1 MKKLRNTIGAV
12 AVLAV
17 GLEGAK
23 ASADQSQASVK
34 IQKGVYY
41 ALTSDAAKALEI
53 NLGRLIEEA
62 QLNNA
67 QQLAFQV
74 QEDGELDLSI
84 YEGGVFTKLRSDIV
98 KRAAE

>member
-12 AVLAV
+12 AVLAA
-17 GLEGAK
+17 GIEGAQ
-23 ASADQSQASVK
+23 ASADQSQAPITV
-34 IQKGVYY
+34 QKGVYY
-41 ALTSDAAKALEI
+41 VLTSEAAKALQV
-53 NLGRLIEEA
+53 NLGRLIKEV

-84 YEGGVFTKLRSDIV
+84 YESGVFVRLSADIIR
-98 KRAAE
+98 RAAE

>member
-1 MKKLRNTIGAV
+1 MKTLRNTIGAV
-12 AVLAV
+12 VVVVA
-17 GLEGAK
+17 GIEGAH
-23 ASADQSQASVK
+23 ASADQSQVPLA

-41 ALTSDAAKALEI
+41 ALTSEAAKVLEI

-67 QQLAFQV
+67 QQFAFQV

-84 YEGGVFTKLRSDIV
+84 YEKGVFTKLRADIV
-98 KRAAE
+98 KRAAK

>member
-1 MKKLRNTIGAV
+1 MKKLRNTIGAAV
-12 AVLAV
+12 VLAA
-17 GLEGAK
+17 GIEGAR
-23 ASADQSQASVK
+23 ASADQSQPQLAV
-34 IQKGVYY
+34 QKGVYY
-41 ALTSDAAKALEI
+41 VLTSEAARALEI
-53 NLGRLIEEA
+53 NLERLTQEA

-84 YEGGVFTKLRSDIV
+84 YESGVFTKLRSDIV

>member
-12 AVLAV
+12 AVLAA
-17 GLEGAK
+17 GIEGAQ
-23 ASADQSQASVK
+23 ANADQSQAPMAV
-34 IQKGVYY
+34 QKGVYY
-41 ALTSDAAKALEI
+41 VLTSDAAKALQV
-53 NLGRLIEEA
+53 NLGRLTKEV

-84 YEGGVFTKLRSDIV
+84 YESGVFTRLSADIIR
-98 KRAAE
+98 RAAE

>member
-12 AVLAV
+12 AVLAA
-17 GLEGAK
+17 GIEGAQ
-23 ASADQSQASVK
+23 ASADQSQAPMAV
-34 IQKGVYY
+34 QKGVYY
-41 ALTSDAAKALEI
+41 ALTSEAAKALEI

-62 QLNNA
+62 QLNNT

-84 YEGGVFTKLRSDIV
+84 YESDVFTKLRADII

>member
-1 MKKLRNTIGAV
+1 MKKLRNTICAA
-12 AVLAV
+12 AVLAA
-17 GLEGAK
+17 GIEGAQ
-23 ASADQSQASVK
+23 ASADQSQALVAV
-34 IQKGVYY
+34 QRGVYY
-41 ALTSDAAKALEI
+41 SLTSDAARALEI
-53 NLGRLIEEA
+53 NLGLLIEEA

-84 YEGGVFTKLRSDIV
+84 YENGVFTKLRSDIV